1 MTLTLQRYAVQSVR
15 LGDGPGIAG
24 GILTV
29 DANALGHHLRAR
41 DERLADIRIGLAQPG
56 EATRIVCIKDVV
68 QPRLKTAGAEPGIGT
83 VCVLDNVAVVT
94 CGPIVAF
101 QEGVIDMS
109 GPGADYTPFSRMPL
123 VVLEIAVGAEVSRQ
137 DHEEALRSAGLE
149 AAAFIAKSCLEAEPD
164 VIDTVAWQTPAAG
177 PDLPRIAYIYMVL
190 SQGLLHDS
198 YVLGRNAKEGLPIA
212 ADPRIAL
219 ETAIVSGNC
228 VSACDK
234 NTTFHHQNNPL
245 IAELLRGHGADWD
258 FAGMVISNA
267 STRLADKERSAEA
280 AVALVAEMKVDGA
293 IVSKEGFGNP
303 DADLMLLLRGLEQA
317 GIKASAITDEFAGI
331 EGESQSLAD
340 VTPEADAI
348 VSVGNANERVQLPAM
363 TTTFGPLPDVA
374 RLAGGYPQSLR
385 KDGSL
390 EVELQAIIGSTNQ
403 LGFSYLSC
411 REV

>member
-1 MTLTLQRYAVQSVR
+1 MTLTLQRHAVQTVQ
-15 LGDGPGIAG
+15 LGDTPGIADG
-24 GILTV
+24 TLTV
-29 DANALGHHLRAR
+29 DAEAMRDHLMSR
-41 DERLADIRIGLAQPG
+41 DERLADIRVGLALPG
-56 EATRIVCIKDVV
+56 EATRIVCVKDVV
-68 QPRLKTAGAEPGIGT
+68 QPRLKTAGAEPGSGT
-83 VCVLDNVAVVT
+83 VRVLDNVAVVT

-123 VVLEIAVGAEVSRQ
+123 VVLETAVGAGVSRQ
-137 DHEEALRSAGLE
+137 DHEEALRSTGLE
-149 AAAFIAKSCLEAEPD
+149 AAAFIARSCIEAEPD
-164 VIDTVAWQTPAAG
+164 AIETVAWETPNAD
-177 PDLPRIAYIYMVL
+177 PDLPRIAYVYMVL
-190 SQGLLHDS
+190 SQGLLHDN
-198 YVLGRNAKEGLPIA
+198 YVLGRNAKDGLPIT
-212 ADPRIAL
+212 ADPRIAF

-245 IAELLRGHGADWD
+245 IAELLRGHGANWD

-267 STRLADKERSAEA
+267 STRLSQKQRAAEA
-280 AVALVAEMKVDGA
+280 AVKLVADLKVDGA

-303 DADLMLLLRGLEQA
+303 DSDLMMLVRGLEQA

-340 VTPEADAI
+340 VTPEADAT

-363 TTTFGPLPDVA
+363 ATTFGPLPDVV
-374 RLAGGYPQSLR
+374 RLAGGYPYSLR
-385 KDGSL
+385 EDGSL

-403 LGFSYLSC
+403 LGFSRLSC